1 MKLHYIIAPISK
13 DNFCMH
19 GCNDE
24 NTIFYL
30 AYIETYFL
38 CHDIYAMKFDTRKS
52 RIE

>member
-30 AYIETYFL
+30 AYIETYFVSWYL
-38 CHDIYAMKFDTRKS
+38 
-52 RIE
+52 RIEIWYP